1 MGSTRLP
8 TVAAIVVSVLIAVAI
23 VAVLAGGDDKASS
36 RPAPG
41 DYVGQS
47 SQKLSFKLTVAPD
60 RTTLT
65 MDVRWLCHGHDGA
78 LPFRRQGIPIDAD
91 GGFRLTPTNVVNQTD
106 GDEDRQRLLIAGYN
120 AGKSTISGNWSG
132 SQERYNGASESI
144 GQKCD
149 SGPVT
154 FSVHRRDGPAG
165 TDAAGNIV
173 TPLDDASSAGGRV
186 QVAFGAGRAWA
197 LQETAEPTVFTID
210 AKTAAITRRTQLEG
224 ASFPMLEA
232 GEGAAW
238 VVEPRRRPARLTRI
252 DARTGKV
259 RRFPVP
265 PTGSYGIEVSGF
277 AVGAGAVWLLHG
289 DRVLRVDPDTGRV
302 VRSIALSPRPA
313 SRDRLADCTGSGR
326 PQDNLI
332 AAGAGAVWVIS
343 NCRSQASPYGY
354 LLRIDPRANRVTRAV
369 ALRQAYGELAAG
381 DGGVWATVRQPQGP
395 APGASSLQRFSPRTG
410 RPSAIAELGIEYV
423 TGLAVGGDSV
433 WLTQVDERRNGAL
446 RRVATGGKRVT
457 GVLALEGPED
467 VALGAGAAW
476 VVDHVARTVTRVP
489 R

>member
-1 MGSTRLP
+1 MGSSRLAA
-8 TVAAIVVSVLIAVAI
+8 VAATVVSVLIAVAI
-23 VAVLAGGDDKASS
+23 VAIVADDDDRASS

-47 SQKLSFKLTVAPD
+47 SQGLPFKLTVAPD
-60 RTTLT
+60 RATLT
-65 MDVRWLCHGHDGA
+65 IDVRWLCKGHDGA
-78 LPFRRQGIPIDAD
+78 LAFRRRGIPINDG
-91 GGFRLTPTNVVNQTD
+91 GGFRLNTANVVFQTD
-106 GDEDRQRLLIAGYN
+106 ADEDRQRLLIAGHN
-120 AGKSTISGNWSG
+120 AGNDTISGNWSG
-132 SQERYNGASESI
+132 AQESYNGASEPI
-144 GQKCD
+144 GRTCD
-149 SGPVT
+149 SGPVR
-154 FSVHRRDGPAG
+154 FSVHRRDAPAG

-173 TPLDDASSAGGRV
+173 TPLNDASSAGGRV
-186 QVAFGAGRAWA
+186 EVAFGAGRAWA
-197 LQETAEPTVFTID
+197 LQETGEPTVFTID
-210 AKTAAITRRTQLEG
+210 AKTAAITRRTRLEG

-259 RRFPVP
+259 RRVPVS
-265 PTGSYGIEVSGF
+265 PTGAYGIEVSEF

-302 VRSIALSPRPA
+302 VRSIPLRRRPA
-313 SRDRLADCTGSGR
+313 SRDRLADCTGIGQ
-326 PQDNLI
+326 PQDNHI

-343 NCRSQASPYGY
+343 NCRSQASPHGY

-381 DGGVWATVRQPQGP
+381 DGGVWATVRQPQDP
-395 APGASSLQRFSPRTG
+395 APGASSLQRFSLRTG
-410 RPSAIAELGIEYV
+410 RPSAIAELGIDYV

-467 VALGAGAAW
+467 VAVGAGAAW
-476 VVDHVARTVTRVP
+476 VVDRVARTVTRVP